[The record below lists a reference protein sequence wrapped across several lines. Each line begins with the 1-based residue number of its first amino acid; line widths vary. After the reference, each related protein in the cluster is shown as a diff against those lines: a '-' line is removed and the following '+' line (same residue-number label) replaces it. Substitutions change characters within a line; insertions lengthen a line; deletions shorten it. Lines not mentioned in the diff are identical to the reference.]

1 MVFILPDGAAHAMV
15 DILGAGPV
23 IVEFGVV
30 EGLLPTGKIEK
41 GGVQLAGRFVLQFR
55 APRAGVHVV
64 IHVGLVITVINV
76 VLDAGQYSLCPAI
89 KHQHAGRA

>member
-1 MVFILPDGAAHAMV
+1 MLERAELGLQPHGTAHMHDQVIDLVGFFPGVVALIPGALNQQLHGMVFILPDGAAHAMV

-41 GGVQLAGRFVLQFR
+41 GGVQLAGELVL
-55 APRAGVHVV
+55 
-64 IHVGLVITVINV
+64 
-76 VLDAGQYSLCPAI
+76 
-89 KHQHAGRA
+89 